1 MPERTAEIRAAGA
14 VLCRR
19 GLAGNEV
26 ALIHRNRYD
35 DWSFPKGKCEPGEHV
50 LATAVREV
58 AEETGIRAVL
68 GRRLGQNR
76 YQSLGRSKLVDY
88 WAGWPAEPGAAAGF
102 VPNDEVDALDWL
114 PVPEAQARLSY
125 QRDASMLAG
134 FAAGPASTTAFIL
147 LRHASAG
154 SKRAW
159 TGADLA
165 RPLDPHGAADAEHL
179 AALLSSFG
187 RCRVIS
193 SAAERCVATVRPYAA
208 LTGASIEIDTE
219 FTVQHPGG
227 ISPAQ
232 LKRVGQIVDDGLPAV
247 ICAHG
252 ENLPALL
259 QAVCGRLGAVPRP
272 ARRCASRPGGRCTRR
287 TAPWPAPT
295 GTIPQTPDLG
305 NQCCRPAGVQS
316 SVGGSAP
323 SSISSQRL
331 SSGPIPPL
339 KPPSPL
345 PATTR

>member
-88 WAGWPAEPGAAAGF
+88 WAGSAGRAWRSRRLRAERRGRRPGLASGAGGASQA
-102 VPNDEVDALDWL
+102 ELSAGRVDAG
-114 PVPEAQARLSY
+114 RL
-125 QRDASMLAG
+125 RRR
-134 FAAGPASTTAFIL
+134 PASTTAFIL